1 MCDFQRGPNQKIFV
15 CGLRPGE
22 ALDRN
27 EALQTELTEVKK
39 ELSTL
44 IDWVMG
50 DADALTILQKL
61 YLSPDE
67 PAANRIKAAAAAI
80 QFERAK
86 PASASLIGVIDFR
99 ERVRQARLK
108 ADAKLIEHQPESA

>member
-1 MCDFQRGPNQKIFV
+1 MTLKSRIVQLTQA
-15 CGLRPGE
+15 LGE

-27 EALQTELTEVKK
+27 EALQAELSNVKK

-50 DADALTILQKL
+50 DADALTVLQKL

-86 PASASLIGVIDFR
+86 PASASLVMVDFR
-99 ERVRQARLK
+99 ERVRHARLR

>member
-1 MCDFQRGPNQKIFV
+1 VALKSRIINLTNALD
-15 CGLRPGE
+15 E

-27 EALQTELTEVKK
+27 EALQAELTEVKQHLK
-39 ELSTL
+39 ALV
-44 IDWVMG
+44 DWVQG
-50 DADALTILQKL
+50 DADALTTLQSL
-61 YLSPDE
+61 YLDASE
-67 PAANRIKAAAAAI
+67 PSANRIKAAAAAI

-86 PASASLIGVIDFR
+86 PASASLMMIDFR